1 MPKMTDRERLAD
13 LEARERKLAQEVL
26 GARRALRGK
35 YALLVEDLAVE
46 HLSERAFR
54 DIVDHAIRI
63 GGERAMDALRSAIAE
78 RGSNPPLSKP
88 TRRVVPAAIT
98 AEPRAAGQ
106 GQPG

>member
-63 GGERAMDALRSAIAE
+63 GGERVMDALRSVIAE
-78 RGSNPPLSKP
+78 RGSIPPPKP
-88 TRRVVPAAIT
+88 TRRVVPAAST